1 MFIRAKFTNENK
13 LFIAKFNVRSNVY
26 AGELIKCDLINGKYT
41 PEITNEYILV
51 YSNSGKITFKLK
63 NANTGEYYP
72 IVLVHPITSDPT
84 VRKQCS
90 NIINYIKYAVF
101 GTSNTNYSFHNAPV
115 YAFSEFTEINEFNA
129 LENKCLLPY
138 VFRETIEIPLNNV
151 PSIPILHKG
160 GGE

>member
-13 LFIAKFNVRSNVY
+13 LFIAKFKVKSNVY
-26 AGELIKCDLINGKYT
+26 TGELIKCDLIDGVYT
-41 PEITNEYILV
+41 PGITNEYILD

-63 NANTGEYYP
+63 HANSGEYYP

-84 VRKQCS
+84 VRKQCG
-90 NIINYIKYAVF
+90 NIVNYIKNAVF
-101 GTSNTNYSFHNAPV
+101 GTSNTNYSFSNAPV
-115 YAFSEFTEINEFNA
+115 YAFSEFTEINEFNV

-138 VFRETIEIPLNNV
+138 VFRETIEFAINSV

-160 GGE
+160 GG

>member
-13 LFIAKFNVRSNVY
+13 LFIAKFNKNVY
-26 AGELIKCDLINGKYT
+26 TGELIKCDLIDDVYT
-41 PEITNEYILV
+41 PEITNEYILD

-63 NANTGEYYP
+63 HTNTGEYYP

-84 VRKQCS
+84 VRKQCG
-90 NIINYIKYAVF
+90 NIVNYIKNAVF

-115 YAFSEFTEINEFNA
+115 YAFSEFTEINEFNV

-138 VFRETIEIPLNNV
+138 VFRETIEFAINSV